1 MYKHLC
7 GSTQRMI
14 GLGKS
19 PIVLNMQVCSNK
31 RAPAQECMYDGEY
44 IAYHPHPTV
53 CLKKVDDITLYTKR
67 LKPCVP
73 D

>member
-19 PIVLNMQVCSNK
+19 PLCTQHAGLLK
-31 RAPAQECMYDGEY
+31 QERMYDGEY
-44 IAYHPHPTV
+44 IAHHPHPTV
-53 CLKKVDDITLYTKR
+53 CLKNVDDITLYTKR